1 MRSVLPIVLDIANRR
16 IAVVGR
22 GYAALQR
29 YEYVRDAG
37 VEQISLYVIDQD
49 GWACNAEAAIY
60 ERLPVKADLE
70 GAAVVLIAG
79 LVVEEATRIA
89 ASARAAGALVNVE
102 DVPHLCD
109 FHVPAI
115 VRRGDLLLTVS
126 TGGKAPGL
134 AQKLKVHLQTQFG
147 SEWTARIRTVADA
160 RARWRE
166 EGRAKAEITR
176 LTNELVDREGWLK
189 AREPA

>member
-1 MRSVLPIVLDIANRR
+1 MLPIVLDIATRR

-29 YEYVRDAG
+29 YEYARDAG
-37 VEQISLYVIDQD
+37 AEHLSLYVLDQD
-49 GWACNAEAAIY
+49 GWACHAEAAIY

-70 GAAVVLIAG
+70 GVAIVLIAG
-79 LVVEEATRIA
+79 LPVEEAARIA
-89 ASARAAGALVNVE
+89 AHAHAAGALVNVE
-102 DVPHLCD
+102 DVPSLCD

-126 TGGKAPGL
+126 TGGKSPGL
-134 AQKLKVHLQTQFG
+134 AQKLKAHLQVQFG
-147 SEWTARIRTVADA
+147 PEWTARIRTVTEA

-166 EGRAKAEITR
+166 EGRAKEEITR
-176 LTNELVDREGWLK
+176 LTHDLVDSEGWLRN
-189 AREPA
+189 REDA

>member
-1 MRSVLPIVLDIANRR
+1 MLPIVLEPTNRR

-22 GYAALQR
+22 GYAAQQR
-29 YEYVRDAG
+29 YEYARDAG
-37 VEQISLYVIDQD
+37 VEQLSLYVIDQD
-49 GWACNAEAAIY
+49 GWACHAEAALY

-70 GAAVVLIAG
+70 GTSVVLIAG
-79 LVVEEATRIA
+79 LPVEEALHLTA
-89 ASARAAGALVNVE
+89 VARAAGALVNVE

-134 AQKLKVHLQTQFG
+134 AQKLKTHLQDQFG
-147 SEWTARIRTVADA
+147 PEWTAHIRKVADA

-166 EGRAKAEITR
+166 EGRAKTEITR
-176 LTNELVDREGWLK
+176 LTNELVEREGWLK
-189 AREPA
+189 EREPA

>member
-1 MRSVLPIVLDIANRR
+1 MLPIVLDISNRR

-29 YEYVRDAG
+29 YEYARDAG
-37 VEQISLYVIDQD
+37 AEQLSLYVLDQD

-60 ERLPVKADLE
+60 ERLPVRADLE

-79 LVVEEATRIA
+79 LPVEEATRIA
-89 ASARAAGALVNVE
+89 AHASAVGALVNVE

-134 AQKLKVHLQTQFG
+134 AQHLKTHLQAQFG
-147 SEWTARIRTVADA
+147 PEWTARVRNVIDA

-166 EGRAKAEITR
+166 EGRAKADITR
-176 LTNELVDREGWLK
+176 LTNELVDREGWL
-189 AREPA
+189 RVRDPA

>member
-1 MRSVLPIVLDIANRR
+1 MLPIVLDISNRR
-16 IAVVGR
+16 VVVAGR

-29 YEYVRDAG
+29 YEYARDAG
-37 VEQISLYVIDQD
+37 AELLSLYVIDQD

-70 GAAVVLIAG
+70 GAAIVLIAG
-79 LVVEEATRIA
+79 LPLEDGTRIA
-89 ASARAAGALVNVE
+89 QNARAVGALVNLE
-102 DVPHLCD
+102 DVPEYCD

-134 AQKLKVHLQTQFG
+134 AQKLKTHLQAQFG
-147 SEWTARIRTVADA
+147 PEWTARIRDVIDA
-160 RARWRE
+160 RAAWRE
-166 EGRAKAEITR
+166 EGRAKAEIAQ
-176 LTNELVDREGWLK
+176 LTHDLVDREGWLRN
-189 AREPA
+189 RENA

>member
-1 MRSVLPIVLDIANRR
+1 MLPIVLDISSRR
-16 IAVVGR
+16 VVVVGR

-29 YEYVRDAG
+29 YEYARDAG
-37 VEQISLYVIDQD
+37 AEQLALYVIDQD

-79 LVVEEATRIA
+79 LPVDETTHIA
-89 ASARAAGALVNVE
+89 ASARAVGALVNVE

-126 TGGKAPGL
+126 TGGKSPGL
-134 AQKLKVHLQTQFG
+134 AQTLKEHLQVQFG
-147 SEWTARIRTVADA
+147 PEWTARIRTVIDA
-160 RARWRE
+160 RTRWRE
-166 EGRAKAEITR
+166 EGRAKTEIAR
-176 LTNELVDREGWLK
+176 LTNELVDREGWL
-189 AREPA
+189 RVGEPA

>member
-1 MRSVLPIVLDIANRR
+1 MLPIVLDVTNRR

-22 GYAALQR
+22 GLAAQQR
-29 YEYVRDAG
+29 YEYARDAG
-37 VEQISLYVIDQD
+37 VEQLSLYVIDQD
-49 GWACNAEAAIY
+49 GWACHAEAALY

-70 GAAVVLIAG
+70 GTGVVLIAG
-79 LVVEEATRIA
+79 LPIEEALHLTA
-89 ASARAAGALVNVE
+89 VARAAGALVNVE

-134 AQKLKVHLQTQFG
+134 AQKLKAHLQAQFG
-147 SEWTARIRTVADA
+147 PEWTTRIRTVGDA

-166 EGRAKAEITR
+166 EGRAKEEVTR
-176 LTNELVDREGWLK
+176 LTKELVEREGWLK
-189 AREPA
+189 EREPA